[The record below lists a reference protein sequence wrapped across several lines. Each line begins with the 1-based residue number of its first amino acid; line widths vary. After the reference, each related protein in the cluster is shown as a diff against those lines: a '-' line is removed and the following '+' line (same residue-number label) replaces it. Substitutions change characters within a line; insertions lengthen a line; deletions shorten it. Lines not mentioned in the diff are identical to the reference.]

1 LSCEAFV
8 IVDKLRHCSFLFAP
22 VAVLGKILAATGIHP
37 CADMRSNAAIGFEPL
52 SQGFCR
58 AGWRRPNEFWIRP
71 DAWRSIFDNIAEMAV
86 DAARM
91 LRDMDSLRIQDKISG
106 ISVVWAR
113 VSGAGLCSLFSNFR
127 FWGGET
133 GSTVAGDRFGP
144 DRGAGLT
151 ASVGSFV

>member
-1 LSCEAFV
+1 MGGWLLSGE
-8 IVDKLRHCSFLFAP
+8 LNREL
-22 VAVLGKILAATGIHP
+22 
-37 CADMRSNAAIGFEPL
+37 
-52 SQGFCR
+52 
-58 AGWRRPNEFWIRP
+58 
-71 DAWRSIFDNIAEMAV
+71 DNIFGAV
-86 DAARM
+86 GWAMNKVDPDGSVSGVYFPQNGKASTFPRVRLAGGG
-91 LRDMDSLRIQDKISG
+91 LWPAISG